1 MLFEYLKILIFIIVS
16 LLIVLFLVFLPKIF
30 NSHNVFLKNT
40 SRPVECGSHSL
51 SGGKNKV
58 EFIFY
63 KVLIVFIVFEV
74 EILII
79 IPWLINF
86 NLASLVS
93 IVSFLLFLLIINL
106 SYFYEYCKALFRF
119 K

>member
-1 MLFEYLKILIFIIVS
+1 MFFEYLKFVIFVISCIFIV
-16 LLIVLFLVFLPKIF
+16 VFLVFIPKIF

-40 SRPVECGSHSL
+40 TRPIECGSHSFG
-51 SGGKNKV
+51 GGKNKV

-63 KVLIVFIVFEV
+63 KLLIVFIVFEV

-79 IPWLINF
+79 IPWLVNF
-86 NLASLVS
+86 NLATLVS
-93 IVSFLLFLLIINL
+93 IISFIFFLIIINL
-106 SYFYEYCKALFRF
+106 SYFYEFCKSVFRF